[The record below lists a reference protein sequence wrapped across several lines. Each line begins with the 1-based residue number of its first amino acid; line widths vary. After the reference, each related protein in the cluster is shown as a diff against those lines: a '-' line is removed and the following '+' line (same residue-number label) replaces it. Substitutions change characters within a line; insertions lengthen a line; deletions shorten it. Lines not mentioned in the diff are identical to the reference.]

1 MSSKNLNNSL
11 EIIIAKSREE
21 FASARSLFLKYANE
35 IGIDLSF
42 QNFQDEIDNLS
53 AQYSLP
59 DGLILLLKNKKNIIG
74 CVGLRKFNARIGEIK
89 RLYIEDDY
97 RGKGLSRI
105 LMNDI
110 LNRAKQMKYKCLRLD
125 TLAPM
130 KEADNLYKSLGFKK
144 IHPYRYNPEKGAKYF
159 ELKL

>member
-1 MSSKNLNNSL
+1 MKRNSF
-11 EIIIAKSREE
+11 EIIIAASEKE
-21 FASARSLFLKYANE
+21 FNSARSLFLKYANE

-59 DGLILLLKNKKNIIG
+59 DGLILLLSYEKNIIG
-74 CVGLRKFNARIGEIK
+74 CVGLRKFKARIGEIK
-89 RLYIEDDY
+89 RLYIENDF

-125 TLAPM
+125 TLDTM
-130 KEADNLYKSLGFKK
+130 KEAITS
-144 IHPYRYNPEKGAKYF
+144 
-159 ELKL
+159 